1 MEISKKDL
9 LKEIGISYG
18 QLYRWKREGLIPES
32 WFVKRPSPTGQE
44 TYFPKERILNRIRAI
59 QQMKDTYSLEELAK
73 MLTPEVSNRMFTEED
88 LEEFSEIDIE
98 VAALFMDVMEKDCFS
113 FYEIL
118 VMMVISEWNQE
129 YAFSQNTRMALIQ
142 SSAHALTH
150 IHSHEWRMLLVQ
162 VQEDHYVLALQEPAA
177 STNQDVWY
185 WLDERMKILRSV
197 SLQELSSQMK
207 VKYKETFA
215 FTFDEEVVS

>member
-9 LKEIGISYG
+9 LKETGISYG

-44 TYFPKERILNRIRAI
+44 TYFPKERILKRIRAI

-129 YAFSQNTRMALIQ
+129 YAFSQNKMCIRDRPRGAYFI
-142 SSAHALTH
+142 
-150 IHSHEWRMLLVQ
+150 
-162 VQEDHYVLALQEPAA
+162 
-177 STNQDVWY
+177 
-185 WLDERMKILRSV
+185 
-197 SLQELSSQMK
+197 
-207 VKYKETFA
+207 
-215 FTFDEEVVS
+215 

>member
-9 LKEIGISYG
+9 LKETGISYG

-44 TYFPKERILNRIRAI
+44 TYFPKERILKRIRAI

-142 SSAHALTH
+142 SSALSLIH
-150 IHSHEWRMLLVQ
+150 I
-162 VQEDHYVLALQEPAA
+162 
-177 STNQDVWY
+177 
-185 WLDERMKILRSV
+185 
-197 SLQELSSQMK
+197 
-207 VKYKETFA
+207 
-215 FTFDEEVVS
+215 

>member
-9 LKEIGISYG
+9 LKETGISYG

-44 TYFPKERILNRIRAI
+44 TYFPKERILKRIRAI

-129 YAFSQNTRMALIQ
+129 YAFSQNTRMALIPV
-142 SSAHALTH
+142 SYTH
-150 IHSHEWRMLLVQ
+150 LDVYKRQ
-162 VQEDHYVLALQEPAA
+162 V
-177 STNQDVWY
+177 
-185 WLDERMKILRSV
+185 I
-197 SLQELSSQMK
+197 
-207 VKYKETFA
+207 
-215 FTFDEEVVS
+215 